1 MKRAIL
7 WLLQSYI
14 YLVPFILILAGAYIF
29 ARFIPD
35 YFGIMTFLWIVIVT
49 FFMSNITD
57 GINRDRYLLHF
68 RPNRYSTDE

>member
-14 YLVPFILILAGAYIF
+14 YLVPFVLILAGAYIF

-49 FFMSNITD
+49 FFYVKY
-57 GINRDRYLLHF
+57 NRWY
-68 RPNRYSTDE
+68 